1 MTEAKTAEGTAE
13 GAAAVEA
20 GLEGTPFKSGAEA
33 AKGYANLKA
42 LHDAQA
48 NELGTL
54 RKFAESVAP
63 IVQSHLD
70 KSKAPAEAKG
80 PDLDT
85 EIATVNQ
92 QITKLDPM
100 SDTYQ
105 KDLADLVA
113 KSNSL
118 VAKASAKAAQEI
130 LKKELSERDAKAARM
145 EFEKSN
151 PSFRTPEMQ
160 ARIKDFLANDQ
171 TGMHDAMSAYFQI
184 QRDDIAK
191 EHDEMK
197 KVLELTKGK
206 EKTGTVVVKGQTT
219 SPPAKPQKATG
230 RDLDA
235 GMAAVLAAQRE
246 S

>member
-1 MTEAKTAEGTAE
+1 MSEEGKAAEGTE
-13 GAAAVEA
+13 GAVET
-20 GLEGTPFKSGAEA
+20 GLEGTPFKSGSEA
-33 AKGYANLKA
+33 AKGYMNLKA

-48 NELGTL
+48 NELGAL
-54 RKFAESVAP
+54 RKFAETVAP
-63 IVQSHLD
+63 IVQGHLD
-70 KSKAPAEAKG
+70 KSKAPAAEQG
-80 PDLDT
+80 PDFDT

-113 KSNSL
+113 KSNNL
-118 VAKASAKAAQEI
+118 VAKASAKTAQEI
-130 LKKELSERDAKAARM
+130 LKKELSERDAKAARA
-145 EFEKSN
+145 EFEKIN
-151 PSFRTPEMQ
+151 PTFKDPEMQ
-160 ARIKDFLANDQ
+160 GRIRDFLTADK

-235 GMAAVLAAQRE
+235 GMAAVLAAQRG